1 MTISPNYYSDE
12 EILKR
17 LHAILVE
24 RPVRRR
30 AGQQAMSDARVLVGE
45 LASRIYD
52 EPGKWGLSQ
61 IPEGFRDDV
70 AQDALVDLL
79 AALGTVKDRRSA
91 AVWFSGAVEERF
103 RQIWSAKQRSAALAA
118 SANGAT
124 PSRLRRTAVDAKN
137 LFRLKDGPWQRFE
150 REFPRDASALRLRYE
165 QGHSTSEMEVMLDAP
180 SESVVLTR
188 IERARARF
196 RMFVEQA
203 GYGRPETAAIME
215 RFKDEAAK
223 GAAQ

>member
-1 MTISPNYYSDE
+1 MTNSPNYYSDE

-17 LHAILVE
+17 LHAIMVE

-30 AGQQAMSDARVLVGE
+30 AGQQALGEALTLFGE

-61 IPEGFRDDV
+61 IPVGSRDDA

-79 AALGTVKDRRSA
+79 AELGTVKNRRSA
-91 AVWFSGAVEERF
+91 ADWFSGAVEERF
-103 RQIWSAKQRSAALAA
+103 RQLWAVKERNA
-118 SANGAT
+118 ANGAG
-124 PSRLRRTAVDAKN
+124 PSRSRRTAVDAKN

-150 REFPRDASALRLRYE
+150 KEFPRDASALRLRYE
-165 QGHSTSEMEVMLDAP
+165 QNHSASEMEVMLDAP
-180 SESVVLTR
+180 SERVVLTR
-188 IERARARF
+188 IDRARARF

-203 GYGRPETAAIME
+203 GYGRPETTAIME
-215 RFKDEAAK
+215 RFVDDAGE
-223 GAAQ
+223 GADR